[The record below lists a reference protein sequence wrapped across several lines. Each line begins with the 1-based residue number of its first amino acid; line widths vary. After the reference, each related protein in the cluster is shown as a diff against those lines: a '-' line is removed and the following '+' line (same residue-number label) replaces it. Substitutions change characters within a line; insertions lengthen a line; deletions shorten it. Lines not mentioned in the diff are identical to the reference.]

1 MNAGKSNINQRI
13 IKETQKLKKDPIN
26 GIMAE
31 PFPDNPRYFNVII
44 DGPKDSPYEGGHFKL
59 QLYLPEEYPMVP
71 PKCLFMT
78 KIYHPNIDFL
88 GRICLDILK
97 KNWSP
102 ALQIRAVLLSIQS
115 LLSEPNVEDPLNE
128 EVNKHYLTNRKDA
141 EKTAKEWTK
150 KHAM

>member
-1 MNAGKSNINQRI
+1 MSINQRI
-13 IKETQKLKKDPIN
+13 IKETKKLESDPIV
-26 GIMAE
+26 GIYAIPVPE
-31 PFPDNPRYFNVII
+31 NPRYFNVSIS
-44 DGPKDSPYEGGHFKL
+44 GPKDSPYEGGLFKL

-97 KNWSP
+97 SNWSP

-115 LLSEPNVEDPLNE
+115 LLNEPNTADPLNE
-128 EVNKHYLTNRKDA
+128 KVNEHWLRDRKDA
-141 EKTAKEWTK
+141 EKTAKEWTLK
-150 KHAM
+150 YASQ

>member
-1 MNAGKSNINQRI
+1 MINQRI
-13 IKETQKLKKDPIN
+13 KKETEKIKKDPIA
-26 GIMAE
+26 GITAE
-31 PFPDNPRYFNVII
+31 PDPENPRYFKVVIS
-44 DGPKDSPYEGGHFKL
+44 GPKDSPYEGGKFKL
-59 QLYLPEEYPMVP
+59 QLYLPDEYPMVP

-97 KNWSP
+97 TNWSP

-115 LLSEPNVEDPLNE
+115 LLNEPNTADPLNE
-128 EVNKHYLTNRKDA
+128 KVNDHWLKDKKDA

-150 KHAM
+150 KYAC

>member
-1 MNAGKSNINQRI
+1 MSINQRI
-13 IKETQKLKKDPIN
+13 IKETQKLKKDPIS
-26 GIMAE
+26 GISAE
-31 PFPDNPRYFNVII
+31 AFSDNPRYFNVII
-44 DGPKDSPYEGGHFKL
+44 SGPKDSPYEGGKFHL

-71 PKCLFMT
+71 PKCIFMT

-115 LLSEPNVEDPLNE
+115 LLNEPNTADPLNE
-128 EVNKHYLTNRKDA
+128 KVNDHWLKDRKDA
-141 EKTAKEWTK
+141 EKTAKEWTIK
-150 KHAM
+150 YASK

>member
-1 MNAGKSNINQRI
+1 MQVNPRI
-13 IKETQKLKKDPIN
+13 IKETKKLKKEKIN
-26 GIMAE
+26 GIEVKPME
-31 PFPDNPRYFNVII
+31 GNPRYFKVVIE
-44 DGPKDSPYEGGHFKL
+44 GPQGSPYEGGRFNL

-102 ALQIRAVLLSIQS
+102 ALQISAVLLSIQS
-115 LLSEPNVEDPLNE
+115 LLNEPNTADPLNE
-128 EVNKHYLTNRKDA
+128 EVNAKWLANKAAA
-141 EKTAKEWTK
+141 EQTAKEWTQK
-150 KHAM
+150 YAP

>member
-1 MNAGKSNINQRI
+1 MSINQRI
-13 IKETQKLKKDPIN
+13 IKETQKLKKDPIS
-26 GIMAE
+26 GISAE
-31 PFPDNPRYFNVII
+31 AFSDNPRYFNVII
-44 DGPKDSPYEGGHFKL
+44 SGPKDSPYEGGKFHL

-71 PKCLFMT
+71 PKCIFMT

-115 LLSEPNVEDPLNE
+115 LLNEPNTADPLNE
-128 EVNKHYLTNRKDA
+128 KVNDHWLKDKKDA
-141 EKTAKEWTK
+141 EKTAKEWTQK
-150 KHAM
+150 YASK

>member
-1 MNAGKSNINQRI
+1 MSINQRI
-13 IKETQKLKKDPIN
+13 IKETQKLKKDPIS
-26 GIMAE
+26 GISAE
-31 PFPDNPRYFNVII
+31 AFSDNPRYFNVII
-44 DGPKDSPYEGGHFKL
+44 SGPKDSPYEGGKFHL

-71 PKCLFMT
+71 PKCIFMT

-115 LLSEPNVEDPLNE
+115 LLNEPNTADPLNE
-128 EVNKHYLTNRKDA
+128 KVNDHWLKDKKDA
-141 EKTAKEWTK
+141 EKTAK
-150 KHAM
+150 

>member
-1 MNAGKSNINQRI
+1 MSVNQRI

-26 GIMAE
+26 GILAE
-31 PFPDNPRYFNVII
+31 PFSDNPRYFNVVIT
-44 DGPKDSPYEGGHFKL
+44 GPKDSPYEGGKFHL

-71 PKCLFMT
+71 PKCIFMT

-115 LLSEPNVEDPLNE
+115 LLNEPNTADPLNE
-128 EVNKHYLTNRKDA
+128 KVNDHWLKDRKDA
-141 EKTAKEWTK
+141 EKTAKEWTIK
-150 KHAM
+150 YASK